1 MMNNDHSRVTVI
13 MVLVLGLL
21 LAAALAVAGDGKNSV
36 KISTDGDGD
45 ELIVVVSEALARSAV
60 EGLVG
65 SELSCDGTTDGQF
78 RSLLQTLDQKG
89 RGSRASLQTEDSVIR
104 ARRRTSTVTLDIRD
118 LDDDGR
124 VEIVMPWAVAECL
137 LGRTVTMDDSM
148 GKIKVK
154 IKGENGGKF
163 EFKGD

>member
-1 MMNNDHSRVTVI
+1 MMNNGNSRITTV

-21 LAAALAVAGDGKNSV
+21 LAAALAAAGDSKNSI

-45 ELIVVVSEALARSAV
+45 ELLVVVSEVLARSVV

-65 SELSCDGTTDGQF
+65 SELHCEGTDDSQF
-78 RSLLQTLDQKG
+78 HDLLQTLDRGG
-89 RGSRASLQTEDSVIR
+89 RGARTSLTTDDSVIR
-104 ARRRTSTVTLDIRD
+104 ARRRSRSVTFDIRD

-124 VEIVMPWAVAECL
+124 VEVVMPWAVAECL
-137 LGRTVTMDDSM
+137 LGRTVVIDDSM

-154 IKGENGGKF
+154 VKGENGGTF
-163 EFKGD
+163 EFKVD

>member
-1 MMNNDHSRVTVI
+1 MMNNGHPRITVV

-36 KISTDGDGD
+36 KISTDGEGD

-78 RSLLQTLDQKG
+78 KGLLQTLDQKG

-124 VEIVMPWAVAECL
+124 VEIVMPWSVAECL
-137 LGRTVTMDDSM
+137 LGRSA
-148 GKIKVK
+148 KIDASVVEIK
-154 IKGENGGKF
+154 IKGENGGTF
-163 EFKGD
+163 EFKVD